1 MPRGGLT
8 GAPIGRARWRPERLK
23 ALAQALQLFCATV
36 FCINLLLRDHVPL
49 PLSVVLAQSSVALA
63 AYLCLLGAREYMGR
77 APLGHGVAALALAL
91 LLSTALFFTLVKPN
105 CSTAARF

>member
-1 MPRGGLT
+1 MT
-8 GAPIGRARWRPERLK
+8 GDPTGRARGRPERLK
-23 ALAQALQLFCATV
+23 ALAQALQPFCAIV

-49 PLSVVLAQSSVALA
+49 PLSVVLAQSPVALA
-63 AYLCLLGAREYMGR
+63 AYLCLLGAREYMGW

>member
-1 MPRGGLT
+1 MT
-8 GAPIGRARWRPERLK
+8 GDPTGRARGRPERLK

-77 APLGHGVAALALAL
+77 APLGLALPL
-91 LLSTALFFTLVKPN
+91 WPWRFCWRLP
-105 CSTAARF
+105 CSLPW